1 MAAKQGHDRHTSGR
15 AGWSRE
21 ETELLFWETDRAA
34 AAGQPVKQA
43 FEAVAQKTGRQPNS
57 IRNYYYMK
65 LREEPGRAKAA
76 FVPFGEKELRML
88 AEAMLIGR
96 AEGKSVR
103 SIALQLGNGEKKA
116 MLRYQNKYRGLMR
129 ANPGYLQNV
138 LRELQAEGRLASGVT
153 LATKRR
159 KRPSVEQTLAEL
171 ADNLAQLGKDGE
183 AVLYGL
189 NNIISLA
196 AAQKEGEGQT
206 KLLSQ
211 LSMQCACNQELEGQ
225 LRMLGSQSQPSFSQ
239 ESGEKL

>member
-1 MAAKQGHDRHTSGR
+1 
-15 AGWSRE
+15 
-21 ETELLFWETDRAA
+21 
-34 AAGQPVKQA
+34 
-43 FEAVAQKTGRQPNS
+43 
-57 IRNYYYMK
+57 
-65 LREEPGRAKAA
+65 
-76 FVPFGEKELRML
+76 
-88 AEAMLIGR
+88 
-96 AEGKSVR
+96 
-103 SIALQLGNGEKKA
+103 
-116 MLRYQNKYRGLMR
+116 MR

-153 LATKRR
+153 LAAKRR

-211 LSMQCACNQELEGQ
+211 LSMPVSYTHLDVYKRQT
-225 LRMLGSQSQPSFSQ
+225 LGSMVQK
-239 ESGEKL
+239 G